1 MLPSNRRYAF
11 VLTALRL
18 YAGLFWLAYGIE
30 KFTHPENFMPP
41 TGLMATYLA
50 QAVVHT
56 SGAYHD
62 FLVTI
67 VLPHERIFAE
77 LVRSGEVLVGS
88 ALLLGIFTRFAGGV
102 GIVLG
107 MNYLASK
114 GGLTSLADWTG
125 IDGFSIV
132 LSSLCLLLPLGRP
145 IGVDGLLYALRPR
158 RPVSAPTPDGATAP
172 PIEAEF
178 VDEPPFVEP
187 SAPRE

>member
-1 MLPSNRRYAF
+1 MLPGNRQYAL

-50 QAVVHT
+50 QAVGHT

-62 FLVTI
+62 FLVTFVI
-67 VLPHERIFAE
+67 PHERIFAE

-88 ALLLGIFTRFAGGV
+88 ALLLGFFTRFAGGV

-107 MNYLASK
+107 LNYLASK
-114 GGLTSLADWTG
+114 GGMTSLADWTG

-145 IGVDGLLYALRPR
+145 VGVDALLYALRPR
-158 RPVSAPTPDGATAP
+158 RPAPAPAPDAAAPP

-178 VDEPPFVEP
+178 VEEPPFVEP